1 MLSANLLPG
10 KQIDHHGGH
19 GTKIIAFGLQK
30 IQLGAVVDKLE

>member
-19 GTKIIAFGLQK
+19 GTKIIAFDYMN
-30 IQLGAVVDKLE
+30 IA